1 MPAVEE
7 LTSAKKRKLED
18 VKMEEGVSNSS
29 PQSLTESE
37 RSCEKE
43 KPTEAKEEL
52 KTREN
57 DAAKS
62 VESTAE
68 SPNATNET
76 QKTAIRRL
84 LEPFS
89 REQLVEILAN
99 AATRY
104 DALYTELKAAA
115 GADVAHRKVFVRGLA
130 WETKTEHLKEAFAAF
145 GDVQEG
151 AVIYDK
157 ATGKSRGFGFVT
169 FVEMEAAQCAV
180 QQQTIVIDVRWHAMH
195 ETNFVVVSD
204 KSTNLAMVF
213 SCCIFMVC
221 RAGKQVVILLQ
232 FGLIQT
238 IINTHY
244 RSHINCRLLHPRMD
258 KYNNLYAAWR
268 HLLFVR
274 GLSWDTTDDTLR
286 HEFQKFG
293 DLEEAMIA
301 RDRQTNRSKGYGFVT
316 YKHKAGA
323 ERALQVPQK
332 FIDGRKTVCNLACQG
347 HNKPHTEQRG
357 GGSALLA
364 PVAPS
369 YPMPMQPV

>member
-18 VKMEEGVSNSS
+18 VKMEEGVSSSS

-57 DAAKS
+57 DAVKT

-180 QQQTIVIDVRWHAMH
+180 QQQTIMID
-195 ETNFVVVSD
+195 
-204 KSTNLAMVF
+204 
-213 SCCIFMVC
+213 
-221 RAGKQVVILLQ
+221 
-232 FGLIQT
+232 
-238 IINTHY
+238 
-244 RSHINCRLLHPRMD
+244 
-258 KYNNLYAAWR
+258 
-268 HLLFVR
+268 LFVR

-323 ERALQVPQK
+323 ERALQIPQK

-347 HNKPHTEQRG
+347 HNKPHAEQRG

>member
-1 MPAVEE
+1 
-7 LTSAKKRKLED
+7 
-18 VKMEEGVSNSS
+18 MEEGVSNSS

-99 AATRY
+99 ALSDATRY

-180 QQQTIVIDVRWHAMH
+180 QQQTIVID
-195 ETNFVVVSD
+195 
-204 KSTNLAMVF
+204 
-213 SCCIFMVC
+213 
-221 RAGKQVVILLQ
+221 

-258 KYNNLYAAWR
+258 KYNNLIYPMVNMPMAAQNVPPR
-268 HLLFVR
+268 PLQQPQLQPQPQMQPQHPAPPQQQGSRNKGDDAADRKLFVR

-332 FIDGRKTVCNLACQG
+332 FIDVRALPG
-347 HNKPHTEQRG
+347 HSSLSKMLG
-357 GGSALLA
+357 
-364 PVAPS
+364 
-369 YPMPMQPV
+369 